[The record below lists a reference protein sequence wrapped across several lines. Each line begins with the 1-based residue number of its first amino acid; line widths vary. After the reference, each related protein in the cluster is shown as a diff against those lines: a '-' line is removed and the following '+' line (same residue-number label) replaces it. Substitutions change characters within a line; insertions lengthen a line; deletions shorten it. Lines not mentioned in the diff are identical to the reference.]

1 MGDWRREIADS
12 AICSQETND
21 VVVAKFHD
29 EAYIQARQP
38 GASDKTGMP
47 KPDDSPLDHL
57 GKAHPEMDDDGKLTP
72 AARREFEAAIRAA
85 DKVDPKEIEAQ
96 RKIIEA
102 QIDAMYT
109 PETSTVLMAALA
121 AEAVPRA
128 VEEADM
134 AWGFF
139 ENANPER
146 QAEVF
151 QMIEQSLSAPAKILI
166 AERMLVDKMAAC
178 HAQLNE
184 LDDLSQLPMTVRLEY
199 LQALKKSGD
208 SKRLSTV
215 AAELTKRY
223 PQAVNDERYRNNVG
237 IYL

>member
-1 MGDWRREIADS
+1 
-12 AICSQETND
+12 
-21 VVVAKFHD
+21 
-29 EAYIQARQP
+29 
-38 GASDKTGMP
+38 
-47 KPDDSPLDHL
+47 
-57 GKAHPEMDDDGKLTP
+57 LTP

-85 DKVDPKEIEAQ
+85 DKVDPKAIEAQ

-102 QIDAMYT
+102 QLEAMYT
-109 PETSTVLMAALA
+109 PETSTVSMAALA

-139 ENANPER
+139 EDANPER

-166 AERMLVDKMAAC
+166 AKRMLVDKMAAC

-184 LDDLSQLPMTVRLEY
+184 LDDLSQSPMTMRLEY
-199 LQALKKSGD
+199 LEALKKSGD
-208 SKRLSTV
+208 NKRLSTV
-215 AAELTKRY
+215 AA
-223 PQAVNDERYRNNVG
+223 
-237 IYL
+237 